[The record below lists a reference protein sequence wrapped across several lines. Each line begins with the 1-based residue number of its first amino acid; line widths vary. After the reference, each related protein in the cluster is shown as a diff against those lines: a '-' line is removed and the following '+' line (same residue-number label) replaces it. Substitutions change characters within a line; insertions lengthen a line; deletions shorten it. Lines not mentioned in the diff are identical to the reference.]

1 MTARRSIE
9 FIRSEVEKAGYT
21 LLDNHYVNNKTK
33 MNLMCPKH
41 GPFKMEYAHIRI
53 GCKCP

>member
-41 GPFKMEYAHIRI
+41 GHFKMEYAHIRK